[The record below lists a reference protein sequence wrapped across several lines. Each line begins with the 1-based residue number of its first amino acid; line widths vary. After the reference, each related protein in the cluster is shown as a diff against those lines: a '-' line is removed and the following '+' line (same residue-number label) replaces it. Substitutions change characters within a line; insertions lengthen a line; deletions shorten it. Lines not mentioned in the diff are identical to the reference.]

1 MGPPTVVSLYL
12 SVGSRKPLVPVERVT
27 AMLERGLEGDR
38 HLKANGRRTVLLM
51 EHEVLDHFG
60 LGPGAVREQ
69 VTVRGLELMKLVY
82 GSRLRIGTA
91 TLEVAGPCAPCERMD
106 EIRTGLRAEL
116 EGRRGRFV
124 RVVEAGSFAVG
135 DAIAVLPP
143 AGSAAG

>member
-1 MGPPTVVSLYL
+1 MAAPTVVSLHL
-12 SVGSRKPLVPVERVT
+12 NVGSRKPLVPVERVS

-38 HLKANGRRTVLLM
+38 YLKADGRRTVLLM
-51 EHEVLDHFG
+51 EQEVLDRFG
-60 LGPGAVREQ
+60 LAPGVVREQ
-69 VTVRGLELMKLVY
+69 VTVRGVELMKLVF

-106 EIRTGLRAEL
+106 EIRTGLRTEL

-135 DAIAVLPP
+135 DGIAVLPP
-143 AGSAAG
+143 AGPAAG

>member
-1 MGPPTVVSLYL
+1 MAAPNVVSLHL
-12 SVGSRKPLVPVERVT
+12 NVGSRKPLVPVERVS

-38 HLKANGRRTVLLM
+38 HLKADGRRTVLLM
-51 EHEVLDHFG
+51 EQEVLDRFG
-60 LGPGAVREQ
+60 LEPGAVREQ
-69 VTVRGLELMKLVY
+69 VTVRGLELMKLVF

-106 EIRTGLRAEL
+106 EIRTGLRTEL

-135 DAIAVLPP
+135 DGIAILPP
-143 AGSAAG
+143 SGPAAG